1 MDRRAFVAGTL
12 ALGLLAAPLAVE
24 AQPGGRAWP
33 VAMASGP
40 GFATW
45 LCTALSDLGS

>member
-12 ALGLLAAPLAVE
+12 ALGLLASPLAAE
-24 AQPGGRAWP
+24 AQPSGRAWR
-33 VAMASGP
+33 VAVASSP
-40 GFATW
+40 GFANG

>member
-12 ALGLLAAPLAVE
+12 ALLAMPLAE
-24 AQPGGRAWP
+24 AQPGGGAWR
-33 VAMASGP
+33 VAVASSP
-40 GFATW
+40 GFATG